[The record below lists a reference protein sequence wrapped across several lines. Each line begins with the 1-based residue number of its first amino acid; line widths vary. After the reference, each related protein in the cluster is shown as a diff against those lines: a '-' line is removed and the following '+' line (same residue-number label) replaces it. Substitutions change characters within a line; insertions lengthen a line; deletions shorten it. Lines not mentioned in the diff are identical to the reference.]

1 MLDQIYC
8 SEYAVNKTFPQSTLF
23 KQTHTLHL
31 SLSPTHV
38 KEGSWTERMIHYCAH
53 CDYNSH
59 HRWCVRRHQSRKHR
73 TQDEE
78 VVEHPFPIQ
87 INEQPTDWDLI
98 EDSILV
104 LKIYKLLQ
112 SMTNK
117 WCMNLYEFVSFRQSN
132 AFNYNTY
139 SDYIVFVNKLFEDTI
154 ILLIKRYI

>member
-1 MLDQIYC
+1 MFNEYIQGPLLAPPYVEQIH
-8 SEYAVNKTFPQSTLF
+8 N
-23 KQTHTLHL
+23 LHL
-31 SLSPTHV
+31 SLSPTPI
-38 KEGSWTERMIHYCAH
+38 KEGSWTERMMHFCAH
-53 CDYNSH
+53 CNYKSDRVYNLK
-59 HRWCVRRHQSRKHR
+59 VHQRNKHK

-87 INEQPTDWDLI
+87 IDEQPTDWDLI

-117 WCMNLYEFVSFRQSN
+117 WCMKLYEFVSFRQSN